1 MRRIPTKP
9 NYSFIVPFHMR
20 TFLAEQMLKFA
31 VALLCCTLVDG
42 MVTKQVINQV
52 TWNPGAVL
60 SDDAWIN
67 GTALDPSSVTRSLV
81 MPNEVPLVGLASRMD
96 GIRLSMRLS
105 AMYTWTFIVLS
116 AVALVL
122 WWRMRPKLA
131 EWVIPATYD
140 ASRRRFL
147 VVWGLAIAADTLQS
161 QHQVS
166 LMSGYYLT
174 WEQMWTLLQEGMATL
189 FASTL
194 IVGVL
199 CDIFGRKRAS
209 AGVLVLRLISSAASH
224 FGTLDALQLSMLTS
238 CLATSMLHISFECWL
253 VSEHQKRFGAWPAFL
268 RHSFSQMFCLQTFI
282 AIVILP
288 LSQVVTKRVPLTEVG
303 NRTFVGGHTLAFDGA
318 AVCSLVAL
326 PLICLLWDENI
337 GLDTRA
343 LRLPRTAVAL
353 DGCAVCLTMATFE
366 GSVGGVLSCWV
377 ATACLDSTMSIQWW
391 ASGGCFLLACFC
403 GTAGYGVWGA
413 AENSRKLL
421 ERVLLISSL
430 TLFIAWLCVGSS
442 MELTVLFFSVVVFEV
457 CAGVYFPAV
466 CSVKA
471 DATDEA
477 TRGIVYGLL
486 ICSVFLALAYG
497 SMYVCDIAKNVK
509 FLPYLQPPADVEAM

>member
-209 AGVLVLRLISSAASH
+209 AGVLVLRLISSAATSDFRRH
-224 FGTLDALQLSMLTS
+224 HKRDPHAYVTPVASAASQCLSRYKQQGRHRAHRTS
-238 CLATSMLHISFECWL
+238 QKLAQ
-253 VSEHQKRFGAWPAFL
+253 SETVV
-268 RHSFSQMFCLQTFI
+268 HS
-282 AIVILP
+282 
-288 LSQVVTKRVPLTEVG
+288 
-303 NRTFVGGHTLAFDGA
+303 GA
-318 AVCSLVAL
+318 AASV
-326 PLICLLWDENI
+326 NR
-337 GLDTRA
+337 GMTRK
-343 LRLPRTAVAL
+343 RRM
-353 DGCAVCLTMATFE
+353 D
-366 GSVGGVLSCWV
+366 
-377 ATACLDSTMSIQWW
+377 
-391 ASGGCFLLACFC
+391 
-403 GTAGYGVWGA
+403 VW
-413 AENSRKLL
+413 
-421 ERVLLISSL
+421 
-430 TLFIAWLCVGSS
+430 
-442 MELTVLFFSVVVFEV
+442 
-457 CAGVYFPAV
+457 
-466 CSVKA
+466 
-471 DATDEA
+471 
-477 TRGIVYGLL
+477 TRPV
-486 ICSVFLALAYG
+486 S
-497 SMYVCDIAKNVK
+497 
-509 FLPYLQPPADVEAM
+509 Q